1 MVFEQEVAYLTARIE
16 VKAVGATS
24 YSIGTG
30 FFYNAKLKDG
40 SDRTLTLLIS
50 NRHVFIDPAFNLSIK
65 LNRKNADNAP
75 IHGDVINFEQTDFRS
90 IYFPHPDPSIDLA
103 CINAS
108 QISHTDAFYRNLHD
122 DFLKEPDYSHIFP
135 GSEAV
140 FVGYPAN
147 RYDQVNN
154 LPLIRKGWISS
165 MPSIDFNGKGQIV
178 LDAQVFQGSS
188 GSPVFTSAHGNY
200 ILLGVVSETMIRHAQ
215 LQTMPANMAQI
226 GVEQIL
232 GLGLIIKQRHVKE
245 LIDHTIEEFA
255 KKNPV

>member
-16 VKAVGATS
+16 VKALGARS
-24 YSIGTG
+24 CSIGTG
-30 FFYNAKLKDG
+30 FFYNAELKDG

-50 NRHVFIDPAFNLSIK
+50 NRHVFIDPTLNLSIK
-65 LNRKNADNAP
+65 LNRKDKDNAP
-75 IHGDVINFEQTDFRS
+75 LHGNIINFEQADFRS
-90 IYFPHPDPSIDLA
+90 IYFPHPDHSIDLA

-122 DFLKEPDYSHIFP
+122 DFLKDPDYTHIFP
-135 GSEAV
+135 GSEAT

-188 GSPVFTSAHGNY
+188 GSPVFTSVNGNY

-215 LQTMPANMAQI
+215 LQTMPANMPQI

-232 GLGLIIKQRHVKE
+232 GLGLIIKQRHIKE
-245 LIDHTIEEFA
+245 LINHAVEEFA
-255 KKNPV
+255 KQNPI